1 MRDYNYHFKLSENSS
16 LGLDVIRIIAIQLVV
31 IGHGI
36 SFMGIFTSFHPPNFP
51 WVQNISVVVFFLLS
65 GFLITHSTLKK
76 MNNPQYSFKEFFIE
90 RTSRIYSVYIP
101 VLLIIVGLD
110 GFLFLYL
117 INADIYNSYNIGT
130 FFYNLLMLQD
140 SFPLLVNYTSFGS
153 ARPLWTLAVF
163 WWIYMVFG
171 WLLLGNRGIKKKII
185 YLIILSLFVFLLAI
199 IILGPRYIT
208 KVRILITWIFGS
220 VVAILVNFIENKDGT
235 VLLNQNYSSITKKI
249 QIRAQML
256 FNWFANRPK
265 LCLILSAFFFGLA
278 CYVVYYSKVAYN
290 ISFSLLLTVSLYFFL
305 NFSYRSRHKFSDR
318 SKKIIKLFASYSFT
332 LYILHY
338 TLLWI
343 LSTFKSEISPY
354 LLFVIGFSVSNLLS
368 LVIAY
373 FTEMRSKRV
382 KDYFINKLI
391 TNKRTN

>member
-1 MRDYNYHFKLSENSS
+1 
-16 LGLDVIRIIAIQLVV
+16 
-31 IGHGI
+31 
-36 SFMGIFTSFHPPNFP
+36 
-51 WVQNISVVVFFLLS
+51 
-65 GFLITHSTLKK
+65 
-76 MNNPQYSFKEFFIE
+76 
-90 RTSRIYSVYIP
+90 
-101 VLLIIVGLD
+101 
-110 GFLFLYL
+110 
-117 INADIYNSYNIGT
+117 
-130 FFYNLLMLQD
+130 
-140 SFPLLVNYTSFGS
+140 
-153 ARPLWTLAVF
+153 
-163 WWIYMVFG
+163 MVFG

-185 YLIILSLFVFLLAI
+185 HLIILSLFVFLLAI

-235 VLLNQNYSSITKKI
+235 VLLNQNDSSITKKI

-278 CYVVYYSKVAYN
+278 CYVVYYTKVAYN
-290 ISFSLLLTVSLYFFL
+290 ISFSLLLAVSLYFFL